1 MEIGMTNKT
10 RLFGAAALALV
21 LAACGSSDAPTDAMD
36 APTAV
41 EDVVGTETE
50 IEAVETETVEVEE
63 METETIEAEAAD
75 EAAATED
82 MDGAEAPADDDAGED
97 DTAALEDLGTQTAQ
111 ADFTEVAVLT
121 AAQGDGAS
129 GYAALTGD
137 ANKGKRVFTQCMSC
151 HAVAEGQNRA
161 GPSLYGIVGRPAGS
175 VERFRYSRA
184 NADSGIVWTE
194 DSLFAYLE
202 NPQAYVPG
210 TTMAFRGLRKPQD
223 RADVIAYLKSVPNS

>member
-1 MEIGMTNKT
+1 MTNKT

-21 LAACGSSDAPTDAMD
+21 LAAWGGSDTPTETTSAPAV
-36 APTAV
+36 V

-50 IEAVETETVEVEE
+50 IEAVETETVEVDAV
-63 METETIEAEAAD
+63 ETETVEEEAS
-75 EAAATED
+75 ED
-82 MDGAEAPADDDAGED
+82 AAPAEEATDAGAPAED
-97 DTAALEDLGTQTAQ
+97 DTAALQDTDIQTA
-111 ADFTEVAVLT
+111 DLEGLEEAVLT

-137 ANKGKRVFTQCMSC
+137 AGQGRRVFTQCMSC
-151 HAVAEGQNRA
+151 HAVQEGQNRA
-161 GPSLYGIVGRPAGS
+161 GPSLYGIVGRTAGS

-194 DSLFAYLE
+194 ENLFDYLE